1 MRAIPESRFQSN
13 GIPMNE
19 IKTELLVQDL
29 TKTFESEEETLS
41 ILSGINLQMGEGESL
56 AVTGPSGSGKST
68 FLYIIGT
75 LETPTSGTVTISGE
89 NPFLKNKAELAIFRN
104 QTIGF
109 IFQDHHLLPQC
120 NVLENVLLPTLAGE
134 SPQAERET
142 RARELLER
150 VGLSHRLT
158 HRPSRLSGGER
169 QRVAVCRSL
178 INNPSVILADEPTGN
193 LDQKSAAEVGDLL
206 LELCESEKK
215 ILICVTHSQE
225 LASRFPRSVELVSGI
240 FETPQAT

>member
-1 MRAIPESRFQSN
+1 
-13 GIPMNE
+13 MNE

-29 TKTFESEEETLS
+29 TKAFESGS
-41 ILSGINLQMGEGESL
+41 DSIPILSGINLQMSEGNAL

-75 LETPTSGTVTISGE
+75 LESPTSGTVTISGE
-89 NPFLKNKAELAIFRN
+89 NPFEKNETELALFRN

-120 NVLENVLLPTLAGE
+120 NVLENVLLPTLAADQQKTE
-134 SPQAERET
+134 QEET
-142 RARELLER
+142 ARKLLDR

-169 QRVAVCRSL
+169 QRVAVCRAL
-178 INNPSVILADEPTGN
+178 INNPSIILADEPTGN
-193 LDQKSAAEVGDLL
+193 LDQKSANEIGSLL
-206 LELCESEKK
+206 LELCEEQKK
-215 ILICVTHSQE
+215 ILICVTHSLE
-225 LASRFPRSVELVSGI
+225 LAGRFPQNAELTSGT
-240 FETPQAT
+240 FQTPVFS